1 MSFMSNVISLLFD
14 NWDKSNTKQIRPVI
28 KALDGTKR
36 VSYEAILIYDISNI
50 PQDNASGGQ
59 SKKKSRTVALS
70 IRSFKTYDQS
80 ELYVA
85 EIERILNSPTFQTNP
100 FGDNSWDIQ
109 DITDIQN
116 DRSKTR
122 GYYQIKV
129 LVKFEQFNKTYA
141 AIQ

>member
-1 MSFMSNVISLLFD
+1 MSFMDQVVSLLFD
-14 NWDKSNTKQIRPVI
+14 NWNKSNTGQIQPVI
-28 KALDGTKR
+28 KEIDDVKR
-36 VSYEAILIYDISNI
+36 VTYEAILVYDIANV

-59 SKKKSRTVALS
+59 SKMKSRTVALS
-70 IRSFKTYDQS
+70 VRSFRTYDQS
-80 ELYVA
+80 ELYVT

-122 GYYQIKV
+122 GYYPIKI

-141 AIQ
+141 AI